1 MSILVKG
8 AEGVSKRCE
17 RLLPGFVELLEKGD
31 LLGYGEFLAAAA
43 ISPQTKA
50 TTVIGTPLAM
60 VAVGAGMFF
69 ITGLHPYIL
78 RVLLRSAQVHGFSGV
93 VCVADKDIPLQKILQ
108 QVVGK

>member
-1 MSILVKG
+1 M
-8 AEGVSKRCE
+8 SKRCE
-17 RLLPGFVELLEKGD
+17 YLLFGLVELLEKSN

-60 VAVGAGMFF
+60 VAVGAGIFF

-78 RVLLRSAQVHGFSGV
+78 RVLLRSAQGHGSSV
-93 VCVADKDIPLQKILQ
+93 VACVAGKDIPLHIILQ
-108 QVVGK
+108 QAGEK